1 MERSEGT
8 GHENQEGGEEGIS
21 LRKLQDEDIQSTLVL
36 IREYVAWIGMDL
48 SFQGIA
54 EELETFPHAY
64 AEPWGSFLVAIDSRK
79 VVGCVGLRRL
89 DRDTCELKR
98 LFVRDSHKG
107 RGIGQQLLTRI
118 IEEARAKGYTKEQA
132 DLLILRSN
140 VDFAG
145 LCFEFKSPL
154 GSGALSDTVQDEVE
168 RILRDG
174 VQRLRR
180 DHRHH
185 RRTLGEQV
193 DIIR

>member
-8 GHENQEGGEEGIS
+8 GHENQEGGEAGIS

-118 IEEARAKGYTKEQA
+118 IEEAWAKGYRRMR
-132 DLLILRSN
+132 L
-140 VDFAG
+140 
-145 LCFEFKSPL
+145 
-154 GSGALSDTVQDEVE
+154 DTLPKMGEA
-168 RILRDG
+168 
-174 VQRLRR
+174 QRLYTLWGFR
-180 DHRHH
+180 DIEAY
-185 RRTLGEQV
+185 TDNPLLGARFMELPLLRGTDEGGFQTGKTS
-193 DIIR
+193 R